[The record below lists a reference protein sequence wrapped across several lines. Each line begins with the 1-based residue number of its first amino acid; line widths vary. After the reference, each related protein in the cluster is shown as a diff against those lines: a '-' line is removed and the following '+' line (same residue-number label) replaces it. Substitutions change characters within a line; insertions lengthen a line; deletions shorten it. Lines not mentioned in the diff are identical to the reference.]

1 MPEKLLKL
9 LIADK
14 MMLIALLHPQERL
27 TCLDGLVD
35 LDMDLADHAVT
46 RGENLVF
53 HLHGFDDKQRVTSL
67 ERLAGRGEHLE
78 DLTGQWGLHEIRRGG
93 RAMEKGQNEMRR
105 VETEGQP
112 EGAVQ
117 QARKLPRPDSQT
129 VPQAVY
135 QSPARPPPRTLSH

>member
-67 ERLAGRGEHLE
+67 ERLAGRSKHLE
-78 DLTGQWGLHEIRRGG
+78 DLARQRGLHEVRRGG
-93 RAMEKGQNEMRR
+93 RAMRR
-105 VETEGQP
+105 G
-112 EGAVQ
+112 
-117 QARKLPRPDSQT
+117 
-129 VPQAVY
+129 
-135 QSPARPPPRTLSH
+135 RTKYGGWRRRGNHRALCNRRGRCRDLTYRLHHGV